1 MHCNVVILPYDT
13 CIPCPSVPQTLKR
26 ICVKPLEHKTFDICE
41 NSRDDCKYSS
51 SLRHYLP
58 SAFMTVVLTLDKRTS
73 VAALPGGQNWLCHL
87 CYNIAAKPETTTT
100 SIYRVLGSCPIY
112 QLKRDWRIQFFC
124 YHKGHRVL
132 LVCDKMDAQCL
143 SAMHWASVMSYT
155 SVPDRLFIASWSV
168 GAQQNWLKELL
179 TVSDYAVT
187 PKAWPWPASTL
198 ANSLQNLWGDMDL
211 QGSKRNPHVHAS
223 KVCKV
228 LAAKQG
234 CASCDKLHLIAT
246 EPGLHLK
253 ANRVRQ
259 TPLMTRLLESG
270 SKLSEASRTW
280 AT

>member
-26 ICVKPLEHKTFDICE
+26 ICIKTLEHKTFDICE

-187 PKAWPWPASTL
+187 QRPDHDQHPLLPT
-198 ANSLQNLWGDMDL
+198 
-211 QGSKRNPHVHAS
+211 
-223 KVCKV
+223 VCKTFEETWICKDQRETHMCMHQKS
-228 LAAKQG
+228 AKSLPQSKAVQVATSCIWLQLSQG
-234 CASCDKLHLIAT
+234 FIW
-246 EPGLHLK
+246 
-253 ANRVRQ
+253 RQ
-259 TPLMTRLLESG
+259 TECARPR
-270 SKLSEASRTW
+270 W
-280 AT
+280 WPDF